1 MAVTGSVYV
10 LCIVYILTSNSQH
23 HPGGGGKQD
32 FFNFLGFG
40 LNVVVVVEVVG
51 GVVVVVDVVA
61 GVVVVVDVVVEVV
74 EEGAQTCSD
83 S

>member
-1 MAVTGSVYV
+1 MAVTGSVCVYV
-10 LCIVYILTSNSQH
+10 CILTSNSQH

-51 GVVVVVDVVA
+51 GIVVVVDVVV
-61 GVVVVVDVVVEVV
+61 GVVVVVEVV